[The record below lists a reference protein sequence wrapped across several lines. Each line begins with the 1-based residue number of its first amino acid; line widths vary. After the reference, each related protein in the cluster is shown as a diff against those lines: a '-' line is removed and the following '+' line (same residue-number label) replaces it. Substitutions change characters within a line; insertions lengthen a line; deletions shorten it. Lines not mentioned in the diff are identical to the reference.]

1 MKQTSTRRT
10 AALQFSLALAL
21 LATSSVATAQETVA
35 KSALP
40 DARSAANEVRAE
52 VPKKPADAPA
62 ATPLPTKPTV
72 GDMTQA
78 ETEDEYAYEVE
89 AEPLQV
95 GDATQGLLAWQRS
108 GEIASPTPR
117 PIAGSVANR
126 SYERYLK
133 SFEFPIPERMSSIVK
148 TTSDNGSGK

>member
-1 MKQTSTRRT
+1 MNQTSTRRA
-10 AALQFSLALAL
+10 AALEFSLALAL
-21 LATSSVATAQETVA
+21 LATSSVAMAQETAA
-35 KSALP
+35 KSASP

-52 VPKKPADAPA
+52 ASKKPADAPA
-62 ATPLPTKPTV
+62 ATPLPTKPTG
-72 GDMTQA
+72 GDMTRA
-78 ETEDEYAYEVE
+78 EDEYAYEVE

>member
-1 MKQTSTRRT
+1 MNQTSTRRA
-10 AALQFSLALAL
+10 AALEFSLALAL
-21 LATSSVATAQETVA
+21 LATSSVAMAQETAA
-35 KSALP
+35 KSASP

-52 VPKKPADAPA
+52 APKKPADAPA
-62 ATPLPTKPTV
+62 ATPLPTKPTG
-72 GDMTQA
+72 GDMTRA
-78 ETEDEYAYEVE
+78 EDEYAYEVE